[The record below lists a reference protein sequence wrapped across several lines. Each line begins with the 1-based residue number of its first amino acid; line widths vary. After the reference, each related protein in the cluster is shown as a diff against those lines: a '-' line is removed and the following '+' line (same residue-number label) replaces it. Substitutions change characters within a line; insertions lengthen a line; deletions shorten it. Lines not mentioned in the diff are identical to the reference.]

1 MGNRAED
8 RLSLQKVCHA
18 CRPYAAGI
26 SLVLVLFSL
35 LSCQSVSTRAGGSAI
50 SQPSAIFL
58 YPIQGLSIN
67 PFTPFSWKPAK
78 TATGYYLQVGTTQ
91 GGDDVFAVGELP
103 AKVTSWPV
111 DNLLPGTYWARL
123 FTHTA
128 SGWSNVDI
136 SFLAGAT
143 PPPSNR
149 ASFYSTIEQ
158 ITGSVRLSA
167 DASTNTPAP
176 GSPLAA
182 EIAIWGRSNAFCT
195 DYAYTVVQLL
205 QAKHIYARSVTLT
218 MFGGTSLGHTVAEYY
233 DPFLQKWSVADAT
246 FGLVYFDDSTQLGQ
260 SAIELSGYVF
270 AESWTQIRAKFVT
283 SNGSLY
289 ATNYYLDPITLYL
302 NVVVPGKTAAESVVH
317 DPKQFLVPVTIGTTN
332 PQGYYIFAFSR
343 VSDAMEIENPP
354 GFFTSVPTL
363 ITVNPLDPNPLD
375 SSVWSNTFGLN
386 DGWSVASGPADV
398 QAYTFR
404 RVMF

>member
-8 RLSLQKVCHA
+8 RPSLQKVCCT
-18 CRPYAAGI
+18 CRPYAGI
-26 SLVLVLFSL
+26 SLVLVLCSL
-35 LSCQSVSTRAGGSAI
+35 LGCQSVSPRAGSSPRSSAT
-50 SQPSAIFL
+50 FL
-58 YPIQGLSIN
+58 YPTQGLSIN
-67 PFTPFSWKPAK
+67 PFTPFSWKAAK
-78 TATGYYLQVGTTQ
+78 AATGYYLQVGTTP
-91 GGDDVFAVGELP
+91 GGDDVFAV
-103 AKVTSWPV
+103 
-111 DNLLPGTYWARL
+111 
-123 FTHTA
+123 HTA